1 MKHLFIDKADTLQPE
16 HVHITAT
23 GLIPERAYRFDMKLR
38 HNYGSHASY
47 CILKADKEGNI
58 DMETQK
64 PLRGTYFEA
73 DGMGLFLSMTP
84 CEDFAYGG
92 YLRCTPPIPFFY
104 LLQLSDESGQQLDEI
119 YIKKHWMHPLL
130 TRTEIEYDGFCGTLF
145 KPPGDGPFPCVMD
158 ISGTGGGLHEHK
170 KPIEFVLGLP
180 YTTNMLG
187 IQGVSFGATIV
198 DLLSTRYPQIK
209 AVVSINGPHAQCSYS
224 LLKEHGKP
232 MNVPILDDSKLY
244 FINTILVTAPCFKT
258 LTPILTPE
266 NAIPW
271 HWIPKDT
278 AFRLIGSVDD
288 LCAPSIHSNL
298 HIQQKLQETGHYVEL
313 ELVNGGHIM
322 EPPYFPHHDIVYA
335 KFQGFYCGYGGEI
348 VLHAKSQ
355 ERTWA
360 NTINFFKRKLGSPPP
375 MPDWV
380 RLTKVDG
387 PLKPIENRSRL

>member
-1 MKHLFIDKADTLQPE
+1 
-16 HVHITAT
+16 
-23 GLIPERAYRFDMKLR
+23 
-38 HNYGSHASY
+38 
-47 CILKADKEGNI
+47 
-58 DMETQK
+58 
-64 PLRGTYFEA
+64 
-73 DGMGLFLSMTP
+73 
-84 CEDFAYGG
+84 
-92 YLRCTPPIPFFY
+92 
-104 LLQLSDESGQQLDEI
+104 
-119 YIKKHWMHPLL
+119 
-130 TRTEIEYDGFCGTLF
+130 
-145 KPPGDGPFPCVMD
+145 
-158 ISGTGGGLHEHK
+158 
-170 KPIEFVLGLP
+170 
-180 YTTNMLG
+180 MLG

-198 DLLSTRYPQIK
+198 DLLSTRYPQDHEARFSFQIK